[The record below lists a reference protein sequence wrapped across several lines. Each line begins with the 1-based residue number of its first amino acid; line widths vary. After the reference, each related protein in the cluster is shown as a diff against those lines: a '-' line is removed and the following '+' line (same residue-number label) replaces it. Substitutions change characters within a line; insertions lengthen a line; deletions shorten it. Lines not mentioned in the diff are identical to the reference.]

1 MVSRGVG
8 EEREEAEHGEVCIR
22 FKKVDDLA
30 LDVLGEAI
38 RRLPAKKYIE
48 VYEKT
53 RA

>member
-1 MVSRGVG
+1 
-8 EEREEAEHGEVCIR
+8 
-22 FKKVDDLA
+22 VDDLA

-53 RA
+53 KGRAE

>member
-1 MVSRGVG
+1 LSKFD
-8 EEREEAEHGEVCIR
+8 REQTLDMGKSCIR

-53 RA
+53 IR